1 MSRRGL
7 NSEVLAVP
15 SELLQRLYDIEELS
29 SAVQKIPP
37 KPVSK
42 RAAERDTAPATL
54 GSEWTSRRDG
64 LGREEAMNFVEAFS
78 LSGDRD
84 DFPARVAW
92 ELQNKLWRQRHR
104 EVISAPPL

>member
-1 MSRRGL
+1 M
-7 NSEVLAVP
+7 
-15 SELLQRLYDIEELS
+15 LLQRLYHIEELS
-29 SAVQKIPP
+29 STAAQTTPPNPDAKRVTAKDAPPTIP
-37 KPVSK
+37 
-42 RAAERDTAPATL
+42 
-54 GSEWTSRRDG
+54 GSDWGVRRDG

-104 EVISAPPL
+104 EVTAPPPQSNVLA